1 MTEWKQNL
9 YRNKEDLKI
18 HSSLL
23 SKQQKTWR
31 KRKGKYMRLL
41 IIQQC
46 LVSNISSFMIE
57 CRLEVDK
64 VATPFDVFHQSTCSW
79 RLPRWSV
86 HQPGNLNL
94 HEDLESESE
103 LWSLDTTKEDCMQ
116 WAESSHHHI
125 WYICNKWKFVVTQI
139 VSFSSQKAPFPYHIH
154 SNWPLILG
162 EKNKRQ
168 GKAYSNIF
176 CNMCV
181 ENVGHSSILLG
192 TAQCKMWLYSICHA
206 CHKFQND
213 DFKQK
218 N

>member
-1 MTEWKQNL
+1 MCRESKMTGLEIGPQWSKQRYVMSRTKRALSTKFRVQCQNIFNVNQQQIHASSAYSKHMTEWKQNL

-79 RLPRWSV
+79 KLPRWSV
-86 HQPGNLNL
+86 HQPENLNL

-103 LWSLDTTKEDCMQ
+103 
-116 WAESSHHHI
+116 
-125 WYICNKWKFVVTQI
+125 
-139 VSFSSQKAPFPYHIH
+139 
-154 SNWPLILG
+154 
-162 EKNKRQ
+162 
-168 GKAYSNIF
+168 
-176 CNMCV
+176 
-181 ENVGHSSILLG
+181 
-192 TAQCKMWLYSICHA
+192 
-206 CHKFQND
+206 
-213 DFKQK
+213 
-218 N
+218 